1 MAAATDCVLI
11 TGSAGMVGSHL
22 IDRYRQSLP
31 KEKIIGTWFKPTI
44 DVRDILDV
52 CNAIECDVTDAGHV
66 YAIINQYRPSKI
78 FHLAAQSYPTVS
90 WEKPIETINTN
101 MNGTIN
107 VFEAVKKIRATETD
121 YDPMVVVACSSAE
134 YGLSLT
140 PENTPVKEDT
150 TLLPLHPYGVSKV
163 GQDLLSFQYFQNFGI
178 RCIRVRIFNTTGSR
192 KTNDVTSDFV
202 LRGYKIMKGA
212 ENKFRVG
219 TLETRR
225 SITDVRDLVSALVLL
240 SEKGTAGEVYNVSGE
255 KVYQVKELIPLIEKA
270 IGIKLNIET
279 DPALLR
285 PTDEPIIY
293 GDSSR
298 LKNHTGWQ
306 QQYSLEQTIDDML
319 RYLREKGE
327 EGGTR
332 KQEPGVKT

>member
-1 MAAATDCVLI
+1 MI

-22 IDRYRQSLP
+22 IDHYRSHLA
-31 KEKIIGTWFKPTI
+31 KENIIGTYYKPTI
-44 DVRDILDV
+44 DVNDILPV
-52 CNAIECDVTDAGHV
+52 CNAIECDVTDAAKV
-66 YAIINQYRPSKI
+66 FSIINQFRPARI

-107 VFEAVKKIRATETD
+107 VFEAVKKIRLTEPD

-140 PENTPVKEDT
+140 PENTPVKENT

-178 RCIRVRIFNTTGSR
+178 RCIRVRIFNTTGAR

-202 LRGYKIMKGA
+202 LRAFRIMKGA
-212 ENKFRVG
+212 ENRFKVG
-219 TLETRR
+219 TLETKR

-240 SEKGTAGEVYNVSGE
+240 SEKGKAGEVYNVSGE

-270 IGIKLNIET
+270 TGITLNIET

-293 GDSSR
+293 GDSTR
-298 LKNHTGWQ
+298 LKNDTGWK
-306 QQYSLEQTIDDML
+306 QQYSLEETIGDML
-319 RYLREKGE
+319 RYLNEKN
-327 EGGTR
+327 
-332 KQEPGVKT
+332 

>member
-1 MAAATDCVLI
+1 MSATEHVMI

-22 IDRYRQSLP
+22 IDYYRSRLA
-31 KEKIIGTWFKPTI
+31 KENIIGTYYKPTI
-44 DVRDILDV
+44 DVNDILPV
-52 CNAIECDVTDAGHV
+52 CNAIECDVTDAEKV
-66 YAIINQYRPSKI
+66 FSIINQFRPARI

-107 VFEAVKKIRATETD
+107 VFEAVKKIRLTEPG

-140 PENTPVKEDT
+140 PENTPVKENT

-178 RCIRVRIFNTTGSR
+178 RCIRVRIFNTTGAR

-202 LRGYKIMKGA
+202 LRAFRIMKGA
-212 ENKFRVG
+212 ENRFKVG
-219 TLETRR
+219 TLETKR

-240 SEKGTAGEVYNVSGE
+240 SEKGRAGEVYNVSGE

-270 IGIKLNIET
+270 TGITLNIET

-285 PTDEPIIY
+285 PTDEPIIF

-298 LKNHTGWQ
+298 LKNDTGWKQ
-306 QQYSLEQTIDDML
+306 QFSLEETIGDML
-319 RYLREKGE
+319 RYLNEKN
-327 EGGTR
+327 
-332 KQEPGVKT
+332 

>member
-1 MAAATDCVLI
+1 MSATEHVMI

-22 IDRYRQSLP
+22 IDHYGSLLP
-31 KEKIIGTWFKPTI
+31 KENIIGTYFKPTI
-44 DVRDILDV
+44 DVTDILPV
-52 CNAIECDVTDAGHV
+52 CNAIECDVTDAGKV
-66 YAIINQYRPSKI
+66 FSIINQFRPSRI

-101 MNGTIN
+101 MNGTVN
-107 VFEAVKKIRATETD
+107 VFEAVKKIRLTEPD

-150 TLLPLHPYGVSKV
+150 ALLPLHPYGVSKV

-178 RCIRVRIFNTTGSR
+178 RCIRVRIFNTTGAR

-202 LRGYKIMKGA
+202 LRAYRIMKGA
-212 ENKFRVG
+212 ENKFKVG
-219 TLETRR
+219 TLETKR
-225 SITDVRDLVSALVLL
+225 SITDVRELVSALVLL
-240 SEKGTAGEVYNVSGE
+240 ADKGTAGEVYNVSGE

-270 IGIKLNIET
+270 TGMKLNIET

-293 GDSSR
+293 GDSTR
-298 LKNHTGWQ
+298 LKKDTGWK
-306 QQYSLEQTIDDML
+306 QQYSLEETIQDML
-319 RYLREKGE
+319 RYLKKKA
-327 EGGTR
+327 T
-332 KQEPGVKT
+332 V